1 MQVLCT
7 LKIFMHSSRL
17 VWLKLAA
24 ALSFAKEK
32 SDYLRSF
39 GTEMDC
45 NLFLLVC

>member
-7 LKIFMHSSRL
+7 LKIFVRSSRFA
-17 VWLKLAA
+17 WLKLAA
-24 ALSFAKEK
+24 ALSFAKEI
-32 SDYLRSF
+32 SDYLWSF